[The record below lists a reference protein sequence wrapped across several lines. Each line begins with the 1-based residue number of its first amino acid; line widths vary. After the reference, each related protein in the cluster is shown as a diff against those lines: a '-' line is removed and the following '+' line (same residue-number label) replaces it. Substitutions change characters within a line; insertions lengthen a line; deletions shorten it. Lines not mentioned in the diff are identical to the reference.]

1 MTLVTQTWM
10 RVALALCLGAA
21 AARGVASAPRAC
33 PALPTGGF
41 AAPPPAG
48 CVELLPGFYAHWS
61 VAPAANATSSGSIT
75 FTLDL
80 LPNATAA
87 ASNASGAAPPPLAR
101 SSWLGL
107 ALSPSG
113 SMVGADCWVFER

>member
-1 MTLVTQTWM
+1 MWLC
-10 RVALALCLGAA
+10 LLCLGSALLA
-21 AARGVASAPRAC
+21 GASVPAC

-48 CVELLPGFYAHWS
+48 CVELSPGFYAHWS

-87 ASNASGAAPPPLAR
+87 GSSNASGAAPPPLAR
-101 SSWLGL
+101 ASWLGIGV
-107 ALSPSG
+107 SPSG
-113 SMVGADCWVFER
+113 SMKGADLAVFER